1 MIPRPA
7 AARPFG
13 SAAVFF
19 LLALGIALGL
29 SSRPAGA
36 QEVVSAPAALERQ
49 TAEAVTIVDIRRPEE
64 WRETGLPVGARRA
77 TILSPNGNLGFLSR
91 IEDITGGDRSMPIA
105 LICAGGVRSRH
116 AARLL
121 HQRGYTQVSDIREGM
136 FGSRS
141 GPGWLRRGLPTEACD
156 GC

>member
-1 MIPRPA
+1 
-7 AARPFG
+7 
-13 SAAVFF
+13 
-19 LLALGIALGL
+19 
-29 SSRPAGA
+29 
-36 QEVVSAPAALERQ
+36 
-49 TAEAVTIVDIRRPEE
+49 
-64 WRETGLPVGARRA
+64 
-77 TILSPNGNLGFLSR
+77 
-91 IEDITGGDRSMPIA
+91 MPIA

-121 HQRGYTQVSDIREGM
+121 HQRGYTQVTDIREGM